1 MKRLLLA
8 LIMLNGSLIL
18 AMQKPP
24 APKSRVTVSASPAI
38 KEDAQTKKEL
48 AIIDAIAKGD
58 VMAVRKELDA
68 GLNVSKPFTIIGFR
82 GHTPLSVALMDKIPV
97 YVVRNNTLQL
107 AQLKD
112 NSLNKYKIAE
122 SLIAQ
127 GADAAQLNAA
137 FAGAV
142 ANKNAV
148 KALWLAKHS
157 KVKPN
162 SKVIETIQK
171 LAASESP
178 ANKILWNEIYNRI
191 EKPVTQL
198 PVTVVTSE
206 EQKELDLFN
215 ALQKRDLEAVKR
227 AITAGASPKE
237 FKHISWLKDLS
248 AKDRRPFGW
257 VVLDDKGYKIL
268 DYLLTTGID
277 KHEVFTDLLFIA
289 VHEGNK
295 PEVEWV
301 LARIDKV
308 EPRIIAHAAQRENEE
323 KEPTKKAVYS
333 QIKKLLEAKK

>member
-1 MKRLLLA
+1 MKRLLSV
-8 LIMLNGSLIL
+8 LILLNGSSLL
-18 AMQKPP
+18 AMQKRPL
-24 APKSRVTVSASPAI
+24 KSHVTVTKSPPI
-38 KEDAQTKKEL
+38 KEDTQTKKEL
-48 AIIDAIAKGD
+48 AIIDAIARGD

-68 GLNVSKPFTIIGFR
+68 GLNVNKPFTITGFR

-107 AQLKD
+107 VQVKD
-112 NSLNKYKIAE
+112 NSPNKYKIAE

-127 GADAAQLNAA
+127 GADNKQLNEL

-148 KALWLAKHS
+148 KALWIAKHS
-157 KVKPN
+157 KLRPDN
-162 SKVIETIQK
+162 NVIETIK
-171 LAASESP
+171 RLTESASP
-178 ANKILWNEIYNRI
+178 ADKILWAEVHNRLQ
-191 EKPVTQL
+191 KPTEQL
-198 PVTVVTSE
+198 PVRVVTSE

-227 AITAGASPKE
+227 AIAAGASPKE

-257 VVLDDKGYKIL
+257 VALDEKGYKIL
-268 DYLLTTGID
+268 EYLLTTGID
-277 KHEVFTDLLFIA
+277 KHEELTDLLFIA

-301 LARIDKV
+301 LARIDTV
-308 EPRIIAHAAQRENEE
+308 EPRIIAHAIERADEE
-323 KEPTKKAVYS
+323 KEPAKKAVYD
-333 QIKKLLEAKK
+333 QIKKLLETKK